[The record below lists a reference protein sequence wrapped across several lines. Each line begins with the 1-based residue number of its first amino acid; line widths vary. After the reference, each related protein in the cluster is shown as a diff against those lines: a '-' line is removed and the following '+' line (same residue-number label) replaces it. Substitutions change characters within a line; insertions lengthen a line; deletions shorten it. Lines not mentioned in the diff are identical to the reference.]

1 MHYNFALQ
9 EKSLCGNAVSH
20 VTVGAC
26 LDSSCTSTNGTVSM
40 LPDGERRVMATFT
53 DLMENRKY
61 TATLNIPFTATRIYL
76 CAMKSTRIRDAHIYM
91 RVFVTSKQLPLA
103 PANLL
108 CCCQNSLATLKHS
121 CYSILTCLLWFLTLV
136 SLCKQTPTKQ

>member
-1 MHYNFALQ
+1 MISDCCCHNLIAIVATTH
-9 EKSLCGNAVSH
+9 SLFSH
-20 VTVGAC
+20 CCVLFRVVLHLFFFFFFFFNYVCVGAV
-26 LDSSCTSTNGTVSM
+26 N
-40 LPDGERRVMATFT
+40 
-53 DLMENRKY
+53 
-61 TATLNIPFTATRIYL
+61 PFTATRIYL